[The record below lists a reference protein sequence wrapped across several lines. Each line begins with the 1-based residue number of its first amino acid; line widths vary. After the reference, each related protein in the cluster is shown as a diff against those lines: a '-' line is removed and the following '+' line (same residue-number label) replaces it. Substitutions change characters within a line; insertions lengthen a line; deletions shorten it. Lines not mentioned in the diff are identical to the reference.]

1 MPLYDYSCEDCGPFR
16 DWQAM
21 SAFTALIECPTCG
34 GPAPRA
40 ITAPFIANM
49 NPHSRI
55 AHQRNEKSA
64 DAPEVMNRKEMD
76 RLGAKRAGAR
86 GGHGDAPGRH
96 GHAHSHGHGH
106 SGRPW
111 MIGH

>member
-1 MPLYDYSCEDCGPFR
+1 MPLYDYACEGCGPFR
-16 DWQAM
+16 DWQPM
-21 SAFTALIECPTCG
+21 SAASAPVECPTCG
-34 GPAPRA
+34 VPAPRA

-49 NPHSRI
+49 NPNSRI

-64 DAPEVMNRKEMD
+64 DAPEVMSRKEMD

-86 GGHGDAPGRH
+86 GRHHH
-96 GHAHSHGHGH
+96 GHAHRHGHGH

-111 MIGH
+111 MVGH

>member
-1 MPLYDYSCEDCGPFR
+1 MPLYDYVCEDCGPFR
-16 DWQAM
+16 DWQSM
-21 SAFTALIECPTCG
+21 SAAAGPTDCPTCG
-34 GPAPRA
+34 DPAPRA

-49 NPHSRI
+49 NPHNRI

-64 DAPEVMNRKEMD
+64 DQPEVMSRERMD
-76 RLGAKRAGAR
+76 RGASKRSQ
-86 GGHGDAPGRH
+86 GHH
-96 GHAHSHGHGH
+96 HHHGHGHHGHQHH

>member
-1 MPLYDYSCEDCGPFR
+1 MPLYDYACERCGEFR
-16 DWQAM
+16 DWRSM
-21 SAFTALIECPTCG
+21 SQCSDPAICPVCG
-34 GPAPRA
+34 GVAPR
-40 ITAPFIANM
+40 IVSAPYIANM
-49 NPHSRI
+49 NPNSRI

-64 DAPEVMNRKEMD
+64 DAPEVMNGKEMD

-86 GGHGDAPGRH
+86 GGHDHAHGHH
-96 GHAHSHGHGH
+96 GHAHRRGHGH

>member
-1 MPLYDYSCEDCGPFR
+1 MPLYDYLCKDCGPFR
-16 DWQAM
+16 DWQSM
-21 SAFTALIECPTCG
+21 SAAEGPIDCPTCG
-34 GPAPRA
+34 DPAPRA

-49 NPHSRI
+49 NPHNRI

-64 DAPEVMNRKEMD
+64 DEPQVMSRDRMD
-76 RLGAKRAGAR
+76 RLGGKRSQEAG
-86 GGHGDAPGRH
+86 
-96 GHAHSHGHGH
+96 HSHHHHHGHGHHGHQHH